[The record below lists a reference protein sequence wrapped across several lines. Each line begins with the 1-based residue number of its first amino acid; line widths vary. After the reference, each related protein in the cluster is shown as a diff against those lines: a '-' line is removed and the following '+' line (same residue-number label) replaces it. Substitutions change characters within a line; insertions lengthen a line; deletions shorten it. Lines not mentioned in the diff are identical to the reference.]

1 MMVIE
6 RFYFSTGG
14 HIKAIFLKK
23 TLDKS
28 IKIEGFALKMMTFFK
43 EAFQV
48 NRKSYPERVR
58 SALFHAIKK
67 TAANLDACVKI
78 PGKVFSRKR
87 KLPLQT
93 MLLMLIGMGGG
104 SLSKELYDW
113 FGYTPSTATAY
124 AITDVLWTP
133 AFVMRKKGSY
143 RKNKL
148 FCLLA
153 AAALRFV
160 QSYLNDIASMRD
172 SEIKTLSIMEGAL
185 LCHRSRN

>member
-58 SALFHAIKK
+58 SALFHAINVEFTK
-67 TAANLDACVKI
+67 NL
-78 PGKVFSRKR
+78 G
-87 KLPLQT
+87 
-93 MLLMLIGMGGG
+93 
-104 SLSKELYDW
+104 
-113 FGYTPSTATAY
+113 
-124 AITDVLWTP
+124 
-133 AFVMRKKGSY
+133 
-143 RKNKL
+143 
-148 FCLLA
+148 
-153 AAALRFV
+153 
-160 QSYLNDIASMRD
+160 
-172 SEIKTLSIMEGAL
+172 EI
-185 LCHRSRN
+185 HRSRGEFYAPKSVNRSFAARLWAANKDSAPKNFTRYIQTHCKSRAILYGKLRVPLFQGGV

>member
-6 RFYFSTGG
+6 RFYFSTVG

-67 TAANLDACVKI
+67 TAANLDACVKV
-78 PGKVFSRKR
+78 PGKDFQERENFHCKRCCYLDVQEAANSHDFIRKANGYEMWK
-87 KLPLQT
+87 KLRADP
-93 MLLMLIGMGGG
+93 
-104 SLSKELYDW
+104 DW
-113 FGYTPSTATAY
+113 
-124 AITDVLWTP
+124 
-133 AFVMRKKGSY
+133 K
-143 RKNKL
+143 
-148 FCLLA
+148 
-153 AAALRFV
+153 ALER
-160 QSYLNDIASMRD
+160 
-172 SEIKTLSIMEGAL
+172 
-185 LCHRSRN
+185 

>member
-58 SALFHAIKK
+58 SALFHAINVEFTK
-67 TAANLDACVKI
+67 NL
-78 PGKVFSRKR
+78 G
-87 KLPLQT
+87 
-93 MLLMLIGMGGG
+93 
-104 SLSKELYDW
+104 
-113 FGYTPSTATAY
+113 
-124 AITDVLWTP
+124 
-133 AFVMRKKGSY
+133 
-143 RKNKL
+143 
-148 FCLLA
+148 
-153 AAALRFV
+153 
-160 QSYLNDIASMRD
+160 
-172 SEIKTLSIMEGAL
+172 EI
-185 LCHRSRN
+185 HRSRGEFYAPKSVNRSFAAHLWAAKLDFTPENFTKYIQTHCKSCVILYGKLRVPSFQGGV